1 MAISPNT
8 KLASAAV
15 LFGAA
20 LWGLYWI
27 PVRHL
32 EAAGIDGATTV
43 AVLNAPAGV
52 ITAVWVAATW
62 KSHAPHWKYALVTGF
77 FAGTALALYGV
88 SITQTSVIRATIL
101 FYLMPIWATMIGVL
115 WLGETAD
122 WRRWAAIA
130 LGLTGLFLLLRGD
143 TATDLRIGDVLA
155 FLSGW
160 VWAIATA
167 LMKKT
172 GKVPIGG
179 MLCVQSICVALVA
192 LALGATLGG
201 TVWPDATNFAAALS
215 IGTLIS
221 VFGLLPALVM
231 IFWASQFLFPGR
243 VGLLLMAEVVV
254 AVISASILL
263 PEEALP
269 LAHWGAVVL
278 IVGAAGIEF
287 LPTKPKRDSYFF

>member
-1 MAISPNT
+1 MATSPNT
-8 KLASAAV
+8 QLASAAV

-32 EAAGIDGATTV
+32 ETAGIDGATTI
-43 AVLNAPAGV
+43 AILNAPAGL
-52 ITAVWVAATW
+52 ISAIWVAVTW
-62 KSHAPHWKYALVTGF
+62 KAQADHWKYALVTGF
-77 FAGTALALYGV
+77 FAGVALALYGI
-88 SITQTSVIRATIL
+88 SITQTSVVRATIL

-122 WRRWAAIA
+122 WRRWTAIVF
-130 LGLTGLFLLLRGD
+130 GLAGLVLLLLGD
-143 TATDLRIGDVLA
+143 PTTELRLGDILA

-179 MLCVQSICVALVA
+179 MLCVQFICVALIA
-192 LALGATLGG
+192 LAIGLALGGSS
-201 TVWPDATNFAAALS
+201 WPDATNFASALW

-221 VFGLLPALVM
+221 GLGLLPALVM

-254 AVISASILL
+254 AVISASFLL
-263 PEEALP
+263 PEETLP
-269 LAHWGAVVL
+269 LAHWCAVIL
-278 IVGAAGIEF
+278 IVGASGIEF
-287 LPTKPKRDSYFF
+287 LPTKTNLDRSTD

>member
-1 MAISPNT
+1 LVAPPNT
-8 KLASAAV
+8 QLASVAV

-32 EAAGIDGATTV
+32 EAAGIDGPTTV
-43 AVLNAPAGV
+43 AILNAPAGL
-52 ITAVWVAATW
+52 ISAIWVASTW
-62 KSHAPHWKYALVTGF
+62 KAQSRHWKYALVTGF
-77 FAGTALALYGV
+77 FAGLALALYGV

-122 WRRWAAIA
+122 WRRWTAIA
-130 LGLTGLFLLLRGD
+130 FGLAGLFLLLWGDPSSELNLGD
-143 TATDLRIGDVLA
+143 TLA

-160 VWAIATA
+160 VWAVATA

-172 GKVPIGG
+172 GKLPIGG
-179 MLCVQSICVALVA
+179 MLCVQFICVALVA
-192 LALGATLGG
+192 LVIGAVLGG
-201 TVWPDATNFAAALS
+201 SSWPDANNFASALWV
-215 IGTLIS
+215 GTLIS
-221 VFGLLPALVM
+221 LLGLLPALVM

-254 AVISASILL
+254 AVVSASIFL

-269 LAHWGAVVL
+269 LAHWVAVLL

-287 LPTKPKRDSYFF
+287 LPAKAKPDRS